1 MFALGRLAGAAYGI
15 HFADQVA
22 LVAVP
27 LVAALVFD
35 ASPQHIGVLVACQ
48 SSAHLI
54 GSIPFGILVDQARLR
69 TLMILSSLLL
79 LVGAGGA
86 TASVLL
92 GTTVGFGASVTL
104 AGFGTVL
111 FGLTAL
117 SIVPRVADAASL
129 AGANATIE
137 VPRALCSFA
146 VPLAVG
152 LAIGGVPV
160 WTIFAT
166 AALGAGVALIS
177 ATSLPEF
184 EPAPKPVA
192 PVLSR
197 IVEGGRYVVGHA
209 LLLPIS
215 LCAIFWNLAF
225 AALLV
230 ALVPVIQDVY
240 RFNPGAFGIAMAAF
254 GAGAFAGSSMARR
267 IADRIAPKVVLLFGP
282 GSSVATAA
290 CLLLI
295 GPGTPTAALYACFF
309 VLGFGPSMWLIAQ
322 NSVRQL
328 VSPPEMLG
336 RVNAVIQTAIYGVR
350 PLGALL
356 GGVVAGAAGP
366 QAALLLVAV
375 SFGASFAVAMLS
387 GLRDVESYASLRLP
401 ATFGSG
407 IPS

>member
-1 MFALGRLAGAAYGI
+1 MSALRRLTGAAYGT
-15 HFADQVA
+15 HLADQVA
-22 LVAVP
+22 LVSVP
-27 LVAALVFD
+27 LVAALAFG
-35 ASPQHIGVLVACQ
+35 ASPQVIGVLVACQ

-69 TLMILSSLLL
+69 MLMIASALLL
-79 LVGAGGA
+79 LVGAAGA

-92 GTTVGFGASVTL
+92 GITVAFGASITL

-117 SIVPRVADAASL
+117 SIVPRVADATSL
-129 AGANATIE
+129 AGANAAIE

-152 LAIGGVPV
+152 LAIGGVPA
-160 WTIFAT
+160 WAIFAT
-166 AALGAGVALIS
+166 AALGAGVALAS
-177 ATSLPEF
+177 AVSLPEF
-184 EPAPKPVA
+184 EVAPKPAA
-192 PVLSR
+192 PILSR
-197 IVEGGRYVVGHA
+197 IVEGGRYVAGHR

-230 ALVPVIQDVY
+230 ALVPIIQDVY
-240 RFNPGAFGIAMAAF
+240 RFDPGAFGIALAAF
-254 GAGAFAGSSMARR
+254 GAGAFAGSSLARR

-282 GSSVATAA
+282 GSSAGAAA

-295 GPGTPTAALYACFF
+295 GPGTPALALYACFF
-309 VLGFGPSMWLIAQ
+309 VLGFGPSMWLIVQ

-328 VSPPEMLG
+328 VSPAAMLG

-356 GGVVAGAAGP
+356 GGVVAGSAGP
-366 QAALLLVAV
+366 QAALLLVTA
-375 SFGASFAVAMLS
+375 SFGVSFAVPLLS
-387 GLRDVESYASLRLP
+387 GLRSVESYASLKQP
-401 ATFGSG
+401 ATSG
-407 IPS
+407 